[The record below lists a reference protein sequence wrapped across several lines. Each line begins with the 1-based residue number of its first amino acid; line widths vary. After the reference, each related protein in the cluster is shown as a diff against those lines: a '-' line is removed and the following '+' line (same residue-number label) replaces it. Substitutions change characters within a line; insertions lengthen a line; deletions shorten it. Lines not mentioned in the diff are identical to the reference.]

1 MIDNLDFQ
9 ALKTN
14 GIKVNYLYVC
24 ERKLWFFD
32 RRISMESSSD
42 KVLMGRL
49 VNEYSYPAEEKREVL
64 IDNLIKIDIVGQ
76 EEIKEVKYSNRM
88 AKADKIQIMYYLYYL
103 KQFGIE
109 KRGIIKYPRM
119 KKQEEVILTQ
129 EGEKE
134 VEDAL
139 TRIQSILKMDK
150 PPPLQ
155 KKPYCSRCAYYE
167 FCWS

>member
-32 RRISMESSSD
+32 RGIAMEFSSD
-42 KVLMGRL
+42 KVLMGKL
-49 VNEYSYPAEEKREVL
+49 LNEYSYPAEEKREIL
-64 IDNLIKIDIVGQ
+64 IDNLIKIDIVGH
-76 EEIKEVKYSNRM
+76 EEIKEVKFSDRL
-88 AKADKIQIMYYLYYL
+88 AEASKIQILYYLYYL
-103 KQFGIE
+103 KQAGIE
-109 KRGIIKYPRM
+109 KRGVIKYPRI
-119 KKQEEVILTQ
+119 KKQEEIVLTS

-134 VEDAL
+134 VENAL
-139 TRIQSILKMDK
+139 TNIYKILKMNK
-150 PPPLQ
+150 PPQ
-155 KKPYCSRCAYYE
+155 IQRKPYCSRCAYYE